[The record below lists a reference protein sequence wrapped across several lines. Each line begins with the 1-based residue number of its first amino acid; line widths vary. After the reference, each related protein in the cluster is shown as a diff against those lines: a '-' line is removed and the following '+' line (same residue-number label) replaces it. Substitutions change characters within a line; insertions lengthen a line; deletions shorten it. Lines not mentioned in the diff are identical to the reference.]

1 MAETELSVYV
11 DGSPLQI
18 PLSQEAPDVTA
29 HSNVQKEGAPKGRK
43 KKKVVLFFLISQKFH
58 LTLKYNPGG
67 EISEI

>member
-29 HSNVQKEGAPKGRK
+29 HSNVQKEGAPKGGK
-43 KKKVVLFFLISQKFH
+43 KKSGSFFFNFSKISFNFK
-58 LTLKYNPGG
+58 
-67 EISEI
+67 I